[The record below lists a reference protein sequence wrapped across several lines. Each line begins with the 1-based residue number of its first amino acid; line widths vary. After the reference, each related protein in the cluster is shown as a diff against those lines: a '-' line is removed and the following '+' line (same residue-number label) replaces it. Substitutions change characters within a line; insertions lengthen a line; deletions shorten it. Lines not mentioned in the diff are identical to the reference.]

1 MCIPHVQDGALW
13 KLLQVKD
20 LRDGR
25 REEMREQIIERVLE
39 NKIIAIVR
47 GVYGEDCLNLA
58 KALYEGGIKLLEVT
72 FDQSKPEAWNKTADT
87 VKLLV
92 EELGDKMAFGTGTVT
107 TLEMVELAKNAG
119 AQFIV
124 SPNTNEK
131 VIRATVAADMVS
143 MPGAMTPS
151 EVLDAYEYGADF
163 VKLFPVGNLGTS
175 YVKALCAPINHI
187 RMLAV
192 GGVNEKNAKDFLA
205 AGAVG
210 VGVGGNLV
218 NKEWIAA
225 GEFDKIIELARE
237 FTENIK

>member
-1 MCIPHVQDGALW
+1 
-13 KLLQVKD
+13 
-20 LRDGR
+20 
-25 REEMREQIIERVLE
+25 MREQIIERVLE

-58 KALYEGGIKLLEVT
+58 KALYKGGIKLLEVT
-72 FDQSKPEAWNKTADT
+72 FDQSKPEAWEQTANT
-87 VKLLV
+87 VKRLV

-131 VIRATVAADMVS
+131 VIRATVAAGMVS

-151 EVLDAYEYGADF
+151 EVLDAHEYGADF

-175 YVKALCAPINHI
+175 YVKAICAPINHV

-192 GGVNEKNAKDFLA
+192 GGVNEKNTKDFLA

-225 GEFDKIIELARE
+225 GEFYKITALARE